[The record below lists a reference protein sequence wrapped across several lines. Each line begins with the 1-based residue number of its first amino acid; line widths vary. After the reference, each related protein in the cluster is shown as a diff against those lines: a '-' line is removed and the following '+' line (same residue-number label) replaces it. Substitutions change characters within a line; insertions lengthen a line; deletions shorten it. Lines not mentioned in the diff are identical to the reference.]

1 MNDDP
6 FLIEGPALIS
16 FSGGRTS
23 GYMLRRI
30 LDAGLRPDVHVVF
43 CNTGKEY
50 DETLEFVRQCS
61 KQWGVMITWLEYYR
75 EFLPVYKKP
84 EVSEIAAR
92 ARLASGRQALPKP
105 RGLKESGY
113 RTVTF
118 DTASRAGEPY
128 RNFVDMNGLPNPATR
143 TCTTELKVRVMK
155 KWMIRLGYRKWDSVI
170 GIRADEP
177 KRIAKLSQQPPER
190 WSNVMP
196 LARAGITEPNVLAFW
211 RKQPFDLGLAVD
223 PVLGTYRGNCDGC
236 VLKATDKLLRIE
248 REEPGRLAWWEQA
261 ENDTGSVFRRDR
273 HNYAR
278 LRVLSSKIESTG
290 VDDDL
295 GACTVC
301 TD

>member
-1 MNDDP
+1 MNDP

-30 LDAGLRPDVHVVF
+30 LDAGLRPDVHIVF

-50 DETLEFVRQCS
+50 EQTLYFVQQCS
-61 KQWGVMITWLEYYR
+61 FRWSVHINWLEYYR
-75 EFLPVYKKP
+75 EYLPVYKKAD
-84 EVSEIAAR
+84 VADIAAR
-92 ARLASGRQALPKP
+92 ARAASGRAEISKP
-105 RGLKESGY
+105 RGVTEPGY
-113 RTVTF
+113 RITNF
-118 DTASRAGEPY
+118 RIASRNGEPY

-155 KWMIRLGYRKWDSVI
+155 KWMIAHGYKKWDSVI

-177 KRIAKLSQQPPER
+177 KRVAKLSRQPPER

-196 LARAGITEPNVLAFW
+196 LARAGVTEPDVLAFW
-211 RKQPFDLGLAVD
+211 RQQPFDLGLSAD
-223 PVLGTYRGNCDGC
+223 PILGTYRGNCDGC

-248 REEPGRLAWWEQA
+248 REEPGRLAWWEKL

-278 LRVLSSKIESTG
+278 LRVLATEVESVG

-295 GACTVC
+295 GSCTVC